1 MVRINSLIVVLLLAL
16 GGCRSEPPAAES
28 NSPADPAEAPTSE
41 PSPPSDEGQPPT
53 APPTST
59 SSASEQQ
66 AKPTEPP
73 PDDIRTL
80 AVRLI
85 EPDPA
90 GGWRIGEQ
98 AALELEKRGG
108 NAEDELWPLLDD
120 KSPEVRRGTA
130 FFLLGEFNP
139 NAPEQ
144 VDAFLRRLQDEE
156 PLVRGIAVQ
165 AVQQM
170 RQADVAASQA
180 LLTEVLSPE
189 REPSADQRIAVIRVL
204 QRLKSQAADSAGS
217 LSKTAHSDPEAKVR
231 AAALV
236 ALAQVAPAAEV
247 VPAAQK
253 SLSDDDASVR
263 LVAAARLRQL
273 GKEAAP
279 AADSLSEALNDTD
292 ERVRTAAAEALV
304 RLGPAAVPALV
315 KQLEAPSAAT
325 RQLAVACL
333 SRLGPAAKEALPALK
348 KCLEDKDETVRKLAQ
363 IAIAKIDASQG
374 QPPAQPESLDQS

>member
-16 GGCRSEPPAAES
+16 GGCRSEPPAAAPS
-28 NSPADPAEAPTSE
+28 SPADPAEAPTSE

-53 APPTST
+53 APP
-59 SSASEQQ
+59 SSKSAGSEQQ
-66 AKPTEPP
+66 ATPTEPP

-120 KSPEVRRGTA
+120 KSPEVRRGAA

-144 VDAFLRRLQDEE
+144 VDAFLRRLQDED

-170 RQADVAASQA
+170 RQADVAASQT

-217 LSKTAHSDPEAKVR
+217 LSKTAHSDREAKVR

-236 ALAQVAPAAEV
+236 ALAQVAPATEV
-247 VPAAQK
+247 VLAAQK

-333 SRLGPAAKEALPALK
+333 SRLGPAAKEAIPALK

-374 QPPAQPESLDQS
+374 QPPAQPESLDQP